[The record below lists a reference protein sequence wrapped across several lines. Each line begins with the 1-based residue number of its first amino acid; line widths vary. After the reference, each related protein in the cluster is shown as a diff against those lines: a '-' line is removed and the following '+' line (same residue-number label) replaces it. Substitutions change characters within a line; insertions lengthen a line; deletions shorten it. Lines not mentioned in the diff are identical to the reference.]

1 MTKKKIQ
8 DGFTLIELVVVIAIL
23 GIIGLIA
30 IPKYIDV
37 TTTAKD
43 NALKAQ
49 LGNIRAALAVS
60 YANTALTT
68 GTAAYPSPNITGTL
82 FADGQIPKDP
92 YSSVAVVIT
101 TASNPIVTANF
112 TDVGGWVYN
121 PASGEVRANVANK
134 HAY

>member
-1 MTKKKIQ
+1 MTTKKTQ

-30 IPKYIDV
+30 IPKYVDI
-37 TTTAKD
+37 TATAKD

-49 LGNIRAALAVS
+49 LGNIRAAIAVQ

-68 GTAAYPSPNITGTL
+68 GTAAYPTLTGTI

-92 YSSVAVVIT
+92 YLNANGVVTTTVA
-101 TASNPIVTANF
+101 AIVTANV
-112 TDVGGWVYN
+112 TNKGGWIYN
-121 PASGEVRANVANK
+121 ATTGEVRANITGK
-134 HAY
+134 QTY